1 MRKYRM
7 QPILRRRYKIP
18 SWILPVLLATV
29 LSVGTFRYIS
39 NRMYPIIRAAA
50 DSNARNL
57 ISRISASAIDHC
69 LSSTGL
75 SYDSFIDTATDSSGR
90 IMSLSLRAIES
101 SHFKRQVIDL
111 LTQQLEQITSDELEI
126 PLGTLTGEL
135 LFSALGPSVRV
146 RVQSIGHVSA
156 AYQNE
161 FTSVGINQ
169 TKHSVYLEMTIM
181 INLLIPGDIITVQ
194 SVERVCIAETIII
207 GDVPD
212 TYLNLQ
218 KR

>member
-1 MRKYRM
+1 
-7 QPILRRRYKIP
+7 
-18 SWILPVLLATV
+18 
-29 LSVGTFRYIS
+29 
-39 NRMYPIIRAAA
+39 
-50 DSNARNL
+50 
-57 ISRISASAIDHC
+57 
-69 LSSTGL
+69 
-75 SYDSFIDTATDSSGR
+75 
-90 IMSLSLRAIES
+90 MSLSLRAIES